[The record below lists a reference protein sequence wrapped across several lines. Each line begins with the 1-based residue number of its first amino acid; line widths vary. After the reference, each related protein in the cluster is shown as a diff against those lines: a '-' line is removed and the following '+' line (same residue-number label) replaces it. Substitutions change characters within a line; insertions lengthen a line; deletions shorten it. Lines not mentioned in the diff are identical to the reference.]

1 MVTKAG
7 VEYVSVRRYKK
18 MIQSSI
24 VPVASSGPGVE
35 VEEEASLVRLGR
47 VVSVPNEQS
56 PNFLKMHVRLHY
68 TAESPK
74 PGSWIGIE
82 ATASDGSP
90 RRILA
95 RVTNTWEH
103 NPHEDPQGST
113 VDEVLPFDT
122 EYAPEG
128 ESTVIYR
135 IAEVE
140 PMEEVRL
147 DSEGGLGDIH
157 EVSTLPKAGAPVF
170 AANEELVSAA
180 LGLEAEPSLGL
191 ELGTIRGTSAGSVA
205 ATLKRSVIQ
214 RHILIVG
221 GIGTGKSY
229 LRGVIAE
236 ELHAQGVPQVNIDPN
251 GELIEAT
258 HQLGGVNLVPG
269 QNGFTLPLSSLTP
282 DDVIDSIPGM
292 RSGTNYETLIRYA
305 HEALLRE
312 RTIAR
317 GEHFTVA
324 DLVAKIA
331 LVAPD
336 LHMEAAGTLR
346 PAQQRARSL
355 EYVSY
360 IGDPFNWE
368 ECLQPG
374 AIINIDCRG
383 LLVSDLRLIVASI
396 ARDLQRIARRGNNI
410 FTIFSIDEAHLV
422 APNDDKSVTTQVL
435 REIARIG
442 RHYKLGLIL
451 TTQSPADMDRS
462 ILKRL
467 LTRFLFAIEPDQL
480 DALRGIFADTS
491 ENVIKMLPKLPQGTC
506 ILTGSYETVR
516 HSALINVRERL
527 TVHGG
532 GTPNI
537 WADFAAR
544 GWPTKRAVTL
554 AATEPAA
561 EGESNGTRR
570 ESRHV

>member
-1 MVTKAG
+1 MIGTSLAVSGTGAPG
-7 VEYVSVRRYKK
+7 AEAEELVEGSTD
-18 MIQSSI
+18 
-24 VPVASSGPGVE
+24 
-35 VEEEASLVRLGR
+35 LVRLGR
-47 VVSVPNEQS
+47 VVSIPNEQS
-56 PNFLKMHVRLHY
+56 PNFLKMHVRLHH

-74 PGSWIGIE
+74 PGSWLGIE
-82 ATASDGSP
+82 ATAADGSS

-135 IAEVE
+135 LAEVE
-140 PMEEVRL
+140 PVEEVRL
-147 DSEGGLGDIH
+147 DSQGRLGDIH
-157 EVSTLPKAGAPVF
+157 EVSTLPKAGAAVY
-170 AANEELVSAA
+170 AASEELISAA
-180 LGLEAEPSLGL
+180 LGLEAEPALGL
-191 ELGTIRGTSAGSVA
+191 ELGTIRGTGVDSVA
-205 ATLKRSVIQ
+205 ATLNRSVIQ

-236 ELHAQGVPQVNIDPN
+236 ELHAQGAPQVNIDPN

-258 HQLGGVNLVPG
+258 RQLGGVNLVPG
-269 QNGFTLPLSSLTP
+269 KDGFTLPLSSLTP

-312 RTIAR
+312 RTTAR

-324 DLVAKIA
+324 DLVTKIA
-331 LVAPD
+331 QVAPD

-346 PAQQRARSL
+346 PAQQRAQSL
-355 EYVSY
+355 KDIPY
-360 IGDPFNWE
+360 IGEAFDWE
-368 ECLQPG
+368 ARLQPG
-374 AIINIDCRG
+374 ALINIDCRG
-383 LLVSDLRLIVASI
+383 LLVSDLRLIVASV
-396 ARDLQRIARRGNNI
+396 ARDLQRLARRSNNI

-451 TTQSPADMDRS
+451 TTQSPSDMDRS

-480 DALRGIFADTS
+480 DALRGVFADTS
-491 ENVIKMLPKLPQGTC
+491 ENVIKMLPKLPRGTC
-506 ILTGSYETVR
+506 IVTGAYETVR
-516 HSALINVRERL
+516 HSVLIDVRERL

-532 GTPNI
+532 GTPDI
-537 WADFAAR
+537 WGDFAAR
-544 GWPTKRAVTL
+544 GWPSKRAVTL
-554 AATEPAA
+554 ATADPVTEAGSDTGHA
-561 EGESNGTRR
+561 SRR
-570 ESRHV
+570 ADARGRG